1 MFKGGAAAGDY
12 GDTSC
17 VAGTADDL
25 RRKREDMLLRTTTT
39 DAGGVSSGDNQKPG
53 KIVSEILKGDYAT
66 I

>member
-1 MFKGGAAAGDY
+1 MFKGAADY
-12 GDTSC
+12 GDDSG
-17 VAGTADDL
+17 VAGTADDF

-39 DAGGVSSGDNQKPG
+39 EAGGVSSGDNQKPG